1 MSLADPSPIGLHII
15 ATRPRTPRAIVP
27 GPTKRP
33 HGGRPNPC
41 ADPAI
46 PSSMEPLERQRMAVL
61 PERRATPKMRRDC
74 AVKKPA
80 IERFMEAYNSGR
92 LPISTEI
99 RGTEIARRCGVSPSN
114 MILIS
119 MDLASNRIPVRL
131 IEVKIGIYRIEE
143 AG

>member
-46 PSSMEPLERQRMAVL
+46 PSSMEPLERRRMAVL

-80 IERFMEAYNSGR
+80 REKFEEAIARGDIAVGDV
-92 LPISTEI
+92 L
-99 RGTEIARRCGVSPSN
+99 RGTDIARRCGVAKGN
-114 MILIS
+114 MYLLA
-119 MDLASNRIPVRL
+119 MDLVSAGSSVRL
-131 IEVKIGIYRIEE
+131 REVKTGIYRILG
-143 AG
+143 A

>member
-1 MSLADPSPIGLHII
+1 MSLAKPSMLGLRII
-15 ATRPRTPRAIVP
+15 ADKPRPPREIAP
-27 GPTKRP
+27 CPTKRP

-80 IERFMEAYNSGR
+80 REKFEEA
-92 LPISTEI
+92 
-99 RGTEIARRCGVSPSN
+99 IARGDIAVGDV
-114 MILIS
+114 L
-119 MDLASNRIPVRL
+119 
-131 IEVKIGIYRIEE
+131 
-143 AG
+143 